1 MLIQILLLVVALATV
16 VKSADWFLGAA
27 EKVGIHLHLPPF
39 ILGVILVGFGTS
51 LPELATSMAAVA
63 DGVNTVTIPNV
74 AGSNIANVLLILGV
88 STIALGTLKFKKN
101 IIDLDIPLLI
111 GVTALFS
118 ILIVDGSLNRI
129 DGLILLFGFLG
140 YMIYSLG
147 YKEEDDE
154 HQKGLL
160 KLIAVLA
167 RNNGKSNN
175 VTNKYKKLSPI
186 TYIIMIGSIILLGFG
201 SKIAVDSIL
210 NIVEEVN
217 IGVAV
222 ISFFA
227 LAIGTSLPELVVSF
241 KALRKGQGDL
251 VAGNIIG
258 SCMFNILLIAG
269 LTSLIKV
276 QEIDI
281 ALVPWMIVGLVLS
294 TILIMAGSISKRIHI
309 WEGFVYV
316 LIYMA
321 ISSYIVQV

>member
-1 MLIQILLLVVALATV
+1 
-16 VKSADWFLGAA
+16 
-27 EKVGIHLHLPPF
+27 
-39 ILGVILVGFGTS
+39 
-51 LPELATSMAAVA
+51 
-63 DGVNTVTIPNV
+63 
-74 AGSNIANVLLILGV
+74 
-88 STIALGTLKFKKN
+88 
-101 IIDLDIPLLI
+101 
-111 GVTALFS
+111 
-118 ILIVDGSLNRI
+118 
-129 DGLILLFGFLG
+129 
-140 YMIYSLG
+140 MIYSLG